1 MQAILSIMLA
11 VLCINV
17 GIYFVGNLMGI
28 DTLTNAALDPTE
40 LQNDLEGEI
49 NTLNPDEGGINP
61 IFSFGDFE
69 KAIEIFEGIFA
80 GGWIVDI
87 IQGVCF
93 NCPGLEYFTAPLQ
106 IVLLLLNVFGVLGFL
121 RGINII

>member
-1 MQAILSIMLA
+1 MLA

-28 DTLTNAALDPTE
+28 TTLTDAALDPTE
-40 LQNDLEGEI
+40 LGGDLEGEI

-87 IQGVCF
+87 IEAVCF
-93 NCPGLEYFTAPLQ
+93 NCSGLEYFTTPLQ
-106 IVLLLLNVFGVLGFL
+106 VILLLLNVFGVLGFL